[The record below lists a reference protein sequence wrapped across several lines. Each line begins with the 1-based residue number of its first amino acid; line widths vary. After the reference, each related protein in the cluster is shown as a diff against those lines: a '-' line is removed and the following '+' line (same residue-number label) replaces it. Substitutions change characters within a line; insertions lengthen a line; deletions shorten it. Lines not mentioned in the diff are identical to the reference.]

1 MKFKN
6 TILTILMA
14 IAAIFSLPNTVK
26 AEEYTI
32 DTLVK
37 TADNPIIYYIA
48 SDKQKYPFPDNAIY
62 KSWYPESANIKIIS
76 NIEMIKI
83 PSGKAKMTVRPG
95 AKLVKFPNSP
105 KVYVV
110 KAGALLRWMKNEKV
124 ADWYYGKNWQQEII
138 TLNLNQF
145 ETYTFGDSLDINET
159 FSKTKTVN
167 SVYNADEELKN
178 RKIISIKKSA
188 LASIIA
194 EELPTLKS
202 ISENLQANLQP
213 GFNYTINRYSLTA
226 QYIED
231 TLILKPLASS
241 KQAVIS
247 VNGIILENNGSI
259 KLALN
264 TGLNKFELKV
274 SLPNDKSLNY
284 YLEVTREFP
293 NDNAY
298 LGSIVENLKDNIR
311 PKFNPGVYEYE
322 INAEYNEVATKVT
335 ATALDKKSTVQIN
348 LINKTS
354 NYQQTEDVLINYGKN
369 EINIQVRAENGN
381 TKTYKLIIL
390 RKQNP
395 SIDATNLTSIT
406 ENISENLQPAFDPNN
421 TRYFLR
427 AGSNEPK
434 VTISARAKDANAG
447 IFINGTKTSSKQIDL
462 SEYRNDVK
470 ITVRL
475 DGGFEK
481 EYLISV
487 YRNNF

>member
-1 MKFKN
+1 MKLKN
-6 TILTILMA
+6 TFLTIAVA
-14 IAAIFSLPNTVK
+14 IATIFSLPNHAQ
-26 AEEYTI
+26 AEEYAP

-37 TADNPIIYYIA
+37 TADNPITYYIA
-48 SDKQKYPFPDNAIY
+48 SDKQKYPFPDDAIL

-83 PSGKAKMTVRPG
+83 PSGKAKITARPG
-95 AKLVKFPNSP
+95 VKLVKFPNSP

-124 ADWYYGKNWQQEII
+124 ADWYYGKNWQHEIV

-145 ETYTFGDSLDINET
+145 ETYTFGDSLDINEN

-178 RKIISIKKSA
+178 RKIIVAKKTA
-188 LASIIA
+188 LAVAPA
-194 EELPTLKS
+194 EEMPILKS
-202 ISENLQANLQP
+202 IGENLKANLFP
-213 GFNYTINRYSLTA
+213 GFNYTVNRYSIVA
-226 QYIED
+226 QYAED

-241 KQAVIS
+241 KNAVVS
-247 VNGIILENNGSI
+247 VNDTILENNAAI

-264 TGLNKFELKV
+264 IGLNKFDIKV
-274 SLPNDKSLNY
+274 SLPNGKTLNY
-284 YLEVTREFP
+284 YLEATREFP

-298 LGSIVENLKDNIR
+298 LNSIGENLKDNIR
-311 PKFNPGVYEYE
+311 PKFNANIYEYE
-322 INAEYNEVATKVT
+322 INAEYNEVATKIT
-335 ATALDKKSTVQIN
+335 AAALDKKSTVQIN
-348 LINKTS
+348 SANKTP
-354 NYQQTEDVLINYGKN
+354 NYQQTEDMLINYEKN
-369 EINIQVRAENGN
+369 EINITVKAENGN
-381 TKTYKLIIL
+381 TKTYKLTIL

-395 SIDATNLTSIT
+395 SINAMDLASLT
-406 ENISENLQPAFDPNN
+406 ENISEALQPAFDPNN

-434 VTISARAKDANAG
+434 VTIGAKAKNANAST
-447 IFINGTKTSSKQIDL
+447 FINGTKTNSKVIDL
-462 SEYRNDVK
+462 TEYKNDVK
-470 ITVRL
+470 VIVRL